1 VRLEGPIRS
10 LTLICPVRAFFVDGE
25 QVVTSFATD
34 YRKMD
39 CEDLQEGQRVK
50 VRGRRQLNGV
60 VLATRI
66 ERD

>member
-1 VRLEGPIRS
+1 VEGPIRS
-10 LTLICPVRAFFVDGE
+10 LTLICPVRSFFVEGE
-25 QVVTSFATD
+25 QVVTSLATD

-39 CEDLQEGQRVK
+39 CEDLEEGRRVK
-50 VRGRRQLNGV
+50 VRGFRQVNGV